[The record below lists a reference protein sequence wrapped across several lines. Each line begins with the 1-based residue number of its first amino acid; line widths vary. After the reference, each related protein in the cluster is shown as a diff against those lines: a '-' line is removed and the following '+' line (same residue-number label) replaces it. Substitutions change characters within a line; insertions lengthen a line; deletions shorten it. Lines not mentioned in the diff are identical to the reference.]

1 MIALPLLAREGL
13 LTADSVLRALIF
25 LPALV
30 AGIWLGARSF
40 KGADPAVFRKWVLAI
55 LAALAIITA
64 AKGIYAFQP

>member
-13 LTADSVLRALIF
+13 LTTDSVLRALIF

-40 KGADPAVFRKWVLAI
+40 KGADPAVFRKWVLALLGL
-55 LAALAIITA
+55 LAVIST
-64 AKGIYAFQP
+64 AKGIYTLQ